1 MGQETEAGTRRS
13 LFWRLW
19 FRALTVK
26 RPQAALAAGSL
37 LAGAAVMSMLLN
49 LYADVRRKMT
59 QEFRA
64 YGANVVLAPGTSLP
78 AQTLNAA
85 TRPLD
90 SPGSAA
96 ENGAGLPG
104 PPGLMD
110 EGLLVGLD
118 PLRQRTPGL
127 SAVPVLYLV
136 TRLVGI
142 PARQDPMNTRL
153 PDSVNVVAVG
163 ADFAG
168 LHQMNSGWRVEGKE
182 GKDNLQSERDQ
193 ATCAIGAHL
202 ASTLHLGPG
211 DAVRLVPVGSVA
223 GGPQSVAA
231 SASVGNRAADRAVQF
246 QIAAV
251 LSTGASEDDQ
261 VFVPLPALQRL
272 AGLDG
277 KLSLVEI
284 SVPGEAADVERVVRE
299 ISGSLPG
306 IEVRPIRQIVYSE
319 GKVLGT
325 IRALLVSLTALILG
339 IIVLCVMAT
348 MTTIVL
354 ERRKDIA
361 VMKAL
366 GASDGLVMR
375 LFMTEGAGL
384 GLIGGLAGFLIGA
397 EWAHRLGRQLFG
409 VSLALAWWTLPAITG
424 ASMLLALVATAF
436 PVRIVRSVQPAVA
449 LKGE

>member
-1 MGQETEAGTRRS
+1 MGQGTEAGTRHS

-59 QEFRA
+59 QQFRA
-64 YGANVVLAPGTSLP
+64 YGANVVLAPGTDLP
-78 AQTLNAA
+78 APTLNAA
-85 TRPLD
+85 APTLD
-90 SPGSAA
+90 SPGPATV
-96 ENGAGLPG
+96 NGAGLPG
-104 PPGLMD
+104 LMD
-110 EGLLVGLD
+110 EGVLVGLD
-118 PLRQRTPGL
+118 SLRQRTPGL
-127 SAVPVLYLV
+127 AAVPVLYLV
-136 TRLVGI
+136 IKLEGV
-142 PARQDPMNTRL
+142 PARPDPMDTRL

-163 ADFAG
+163 ADFAA
-168 LHQMNSGWRVEGKE
+168 LHQMNSGWRLEGKE
-182 GKDNLQSERDQ
+182 DRENLKTERDQ
-193 ATCAIGAHL
+193 GTCVIGAHL
-202 ASTLHLGPG
+202 ASTLHLAPG
-211 DAVRLVPVGSVA
+211 DAVRLAPVSSAARGSES
-223 GGPQSVAA
+223 PRS
-231 SASVGNRAADRAVQF
+231 SAGNRASDRAARF
-246 QIAAV
+246 PIAAV

-261 VFVPLPALQRL
+261 VFVPLPALQHL

-277 KLSLVEI
+277 KLSLVELSI
-284 SVPGEAADVERVVRE
+284 PGEAPDVERVVRE
-299 ISGSLPG
+299 LSGSLPG

-325 IRALLVSLTALILG
+325 IRGVLISLTALILG

-354 ERRKDIA
+354 ERRKDIG

-397 EWAHRLGRQLFG
+397 ELARRLGRHLFG
-409 VSLALAWWTLPAITG
+409 VSLELAWWTLPTIAG
-424 ASMLLALVATAF
+424 ASVLLALAATAF
-436 PVRIVRSVQPAVA
+436 PVRIVRSVQPAVV

>member
-64 YGANVVLAPGTSLP
+64 YGANVVLAPATGQSATANGT
-78 AQTLNAA
+78 
-85 TRPLD
+85 
-90 SPGSAA
+90 
-96 ENGAGLPG
+96 
-104 PPGLMD
+104 GLMD
-110 EGLLVGLD
+110 ESVLAALD

-127 SAVPVLYLV
+127 TAVPVLYLV
-136 TRLVGI
+136 TELVSV
-142 PARQDPMNTRL
+142 PARQDPMATRL

-182 GKDNLQSERDQ
+182 GNEGPDNLQTGDQ

-202 ASTLHLGPG
+202 ASTLHLAPG
-211 DAVRLVPVGSVA
+211 DAVRLVPVSSVA
-223 GGPQSVAA
+223 GGSGSIVGGS
-231 SASVGNRAADRAVQF
+231 SAGKRTPDREVEF
-246 QIAAV
+246 KIGAV

-277 KLSLVEI
+277 KLSLVEL
-284 SVPGEAADVERVVRE
+284 SVPGEAAGVEQAIRE
-299 ISGSLPG
+299 ISRSLPG
-306 IEVRPIRQIVYSE
+306 LEVRPIRQIVYSE
-319 GKVLGT
+319 GKVLAT
-325 IRALLVSLTALILG
+325 IRGVLISLTALILG
-339 IIVLCVMAT
+339 IIMLCVMAT

-354 ERRKDIA
+354 ERRKDIGM
-361 VMKAL
+361 MKAL

-384 GLIGGLAGFLIGA
+384 GLVGGLAGSLMGA
-397 EWAHRLGRQLFG
+397 EWARRLGRQLFG
-409 VSLALAWWTLPAITG
+409 VSLELAWWTLPAIAG

-436 PVRIVRSVQPAVA
+436 PVRIVRNVQPAVA

>member
-1 MGQETEAGTRRS
+1 MGQETEAGIRRS

-49 LYADVRRKMT
+49 LYADVRHKMT

-64 YGANVVLAPGTSLP
+64 YGANVVLAP
-78 AQTLNAA
+78 A
-85 TRPLD
+85 T
-90 SPGSAA
+90 
-96 ENGAGLPG
+96 GAGLPG
-104 PPGLMD
+104 LIN
-110 EGLLVGLD
+110 ESVLTGLD
-118 PLRQRTPGL
+118 RLRQQTPGL
-127 SAVPVLYLV
+127 AAVPVLYLV
-136 TRLVGI
+136 TKLEGV
-142 PARQDPMNTRL
+142 PARQDPMDTRL

-163 ADFAG
+163 ADFSG
-168 LHQMNSGWRVEGKE
+168 LHQMNSGWRLE
-182 GKDNLQSERDQ
+182 GKDNLPTEGGQ

-202 ASTLHLGPG
+202 ASALHLAPG
-211 DAVRLVPVGSVA
+211 DAVRLVPVSSA
-223 GGPQSVAA
+223 ASGPQSIVAGF
-231 SASVGNRAADRAVQF
+231 SASNPTSDRAAQF
-246 QIAAV
+246 PVAAV

-277 KLSLVEI
+277 KLSLVEL

-299 ISGSLPG
+299 VSASLPG

-325 IRALLVSLTALILG
+325 IRALLISLTVLILG

-354 ERRKDIA
+354 ERRKDIG

-397 EWAHRLGRQLFG
+397 EWARRLGRQLFG
-409 VSLALAWWTLPAITG
+409 VSLDLAWWTLPAIAG
-424 ASMLLALVATAF
+424 ASTLLALVATAF

>member
-1 MGQETEAGTRRS
+1 MGQKTEVGTRHS

-64 YGANVVLAPGTSLP
+64 YGANVVLAPPT
-78 AQTLNAA
+78 
-85 TRPLD
+85 
-90 SPGSAA
+90 GS
-96 ENGAGLPG
+96 
-104 PPGLMD
+104 GLMD
-110 EGLLVGLD
+110 EAILVGLD
-118 PLRQRTPGL
+118 RLRQRTPGL
-127 SAVPVLYLV
+127 MAVPVLYVV
-136 TRLVGI
+136 TRLEGV
-142 PARQDPMNTRL
+142 PARRDPMDTRL

-163 ADFAG
+163 ADFAA
-168 LHQMNSGWRVEGKE
+168 LHQMNSGWRLE
-182 GKDNLQSERDQ
+182 GKDTLQTERNR
-193 ATCAIGAHL
+193 AACAIGAHL

-211 DAVRLVPVGSVA
+211 DFVRLVPVSSPA
-223 GGPQSVAA
+223 GGSEAPGH
-231 SASVGNRAADRAVQF
+231 SAGNRASDRVPEF
-246 QIAAV
+246 PIAAV

-261 VFVPLPALQRL
+261 VFVPLPELQRQ
-272 AGLDG
+272 GSLDG
-277 KLSLVEI
+277 KLSLVEL
-284 SVPGEAADVERVVRE
+284 SVPGEAGDVERVVRDL
-299 ISGSLPG
+299 SGLLPG
-306 IEVRPIRQIVYSE
+306 LEVRPIRQIIYSE

-325 IRALLVSLTALILG
+325 IRALLISLTALILG

-366 GASDGLVMR
+366 GAGDGLVMR
-375 LFMTEGAGL
+375 LFMTEGASL
-384 GLIGGLAGFLIGA
+384 GLIGGLAGFLVGV
-397 EWAHRLGRQLFG
+397 EWAHRLGWRLFG
-409 VSLALAWWTLPAITG
+409 VSLRLAWWTLPAIAG

-436 PVRIVRSVQPAVA
+436 PVRIVRGVQPAVA

>member
-19 FRALTVK
+19 LRALTVK

-64 YGANVVLAPGTSLP
+64 YGANVVLAPATGT
-78 AQTLNAA
+78 
-85 TRPLD
+85 
-90 SPGSAA
+90 
-96 ENGAGLPG
+96 
-104 PPGLMD
+104 GLMD
-110 EGLLVGLD
+110 ESVV
-118 PLRQRTPGL
+118 PATPGL
-127 SAVPVLYLV
+127 ATVPLLYVVAKLEAVP
-136 TRLVGI
+136 TR
-142 PARQDPMNTRL
+142 RDPMDNRL
-153 PDSVNVVAVG
+153 PESVNVAAVG
-163 ADFAG
+163 ADFAA
-168 LHQMNSGWRVEGKE
+168 LHQMNSGWRLEGNENLLRE
-182 GKDNLQSERDQ
+182 GGKAE
-193 ATCAIGAHL
+193 CAIGAHL

-211 DAVRLVPVGSVA
+211 DAVRLVPVGSGAA
-223 GGPQSVAA
+223 GAESPESSAGNPA
-231 SASVGNRAADRAVQF
+231 SDRSILF
-246 QIAAV
+246 PIAAV
-251 LSTGASEDDQ
+251 LSTGASEDDE

-272 AGLDG
+272 GALQG
-277 KLSLVEI
+277 KISLVEL
-284 SVPGEAADVERVVRE
+284 SVPGEAVDVERVVRQL
-299 ISGSLPG
+299 SGRLPG
-306 IEVRPIRQIVYSE
+306 VEVRPIRQIVYSE

-339 IIVLCVMAT
+339 IIALCVAAT

-366 GASDGLVMR
+366 GASDGLVMQ

-384 GLIGGLAGFLIGA
+384 GLVGGLAGFLIGA
-397 EWAHRLGRQLFG
+397 EFAHRLGRELFG
-409 VSLALAWWTLPAITG
+409 VSLDLAWWTLPAIAG

-436 PVRIVRSVQPAVA
+436 PVRIVRSVRPAVA

>member
-1 MGQETEAGTRRS
+1 MGQETEVTTRHS

-59 QEFRA
+59 QEFQA
-64 YGANVVLAPGTSLP
+64 YGANVVLAP
-78 AQTLNAA
+78 AA
-85 TRPLD
+85 
-90 SPGSAA
+90 
-96 ENGAGLPG
+96 GAGLPG
-104 PPGLMD
+104 LPGMID
-110 EGLLVGLD
+110 EGGVAGID
-118 PLRQRTPGL
+118 RLRQRTPGL
-127 SAVPVLYLV
+127 TAVPVLYLV
-136 TRLVGI
+136 TKLEGV

-163 ADFAG
+163 ADFAA
-168 LHQMNSGWRVEGKE
+168 LHQMNSGWRLEGKE
-182 GKDNLQSERDQ
+182 GKDNLKTQADQ

-202 ASTLHLGPG
+202 ASTLHLAPG
-211 DAVRLVPVGSVA
+211 DAVRLVPVSSVA
-223 GGPQSVAA
+223 GGPQSTTGSSSAGDRA
-231 SASVGNRAADRAVQF
+231 SDRAVQF
-246 QIAAV
+246 RIAVV

-272 AGLDG
+272 GGLDG
-277 KLSLVEI
+277 RLSLVEL
-284 SVPGEAADVERVVRE
+284 SVPGEAGDVERVVRE
-299 ISGSLPG
+299 LSGSLPG

-325 IRALLVSLTALILG
+325 IRGVLISLTALILG

-354 ERRKDIA
+354 ERRKDIG

-384 GLIGGLAGFLIGA
+384 GLIGGLLGFLLGA
-397 EWAHRLGRQLFG
+397 EWARRLGRQLFG
-409 VSLALAWWTLPAITG
+409 VSLELAWWTLPAIAG

>member
-1 MGQETEAGTRRS
+1 MGQETEVTTRHS

-37 LAGAAVMSMLLN
+37 LAGADVMSMLLN

-64 YGANVVLAPGTSLP
+64 YGANVVLAP
-78 AQTLNAA
+78 AA
-85 TRPLD
+85 
-90 SPGSAA
+90 
-96 ENGAGLPG
+96 GAGLPG
-104 PPGLMD
+104 MID
-110 EGLLVGLD
+110 EGGLVGLD
-118 PLRQRTPGL
+118 RLRQRTPGL
-127 SAVPVLYLV
+127 AAVPVLYLV
-136 TRLVGI
+136 TRLEGV
-142 PARQDPMNTRL
+142 PAKQNPMDTRL

-163 ADFAG
+163 ADFAA
-168 LHQMNSGWRVEGKE
+168 LHQMNSGWRLEGKE
-182 GKDNLQSERDQ
+182 GKNNLQTERDQ
-193 ATCAIGAHL
+193 ATCAIGVHL

-211 DAVRLVPVGSVA
+211 DAVRLVPVSSVA
-223 GGPQSVAA
+223 GEPQSVVGN
-231 SASVGNRAADRAVQF
+231 SSGGNRAPDRALQF
-246 QIAAV
+246 PIAAV

-277 KLSLVEI
+277 KLSLVEL
-284 SVPGEAADVERVVRE
+284 SVPGEAADVEQVVRE
-299 ISGSLPG
+299 LFKSLPG
-306 IEVRPIRQIVYSE
+306 IEIRPIRQIVYSE

-354 ERRKDIA
+354 ERRKDIG

-375 LFMTEGAGL
+375 LFMTEGASL
-384 GLIGGLAGFLIGA
+384 GLIGGLAGFLLGA
-397 EWAHRLGRQLFG
+397 EWARRLGRQLFG
-409 VSLALAWWTLPAITG
+409 VSLELAWWTLPAIAG